1 MPYVTIEEEVWI
13 DLDEFET
20 DDLVEELQSRGV
32 NAFGPHGSTA
42 QIINTMYDHQAMGK
56 DIEPL
61 LRELYYTALG
71 KIA

>member
-1 MPYVTIEEEVWI
+1 MPYVTTEAEVWV
-13 DLDEFET
+13 DLEEFDTE
-20 DDLVEELQSRGV
+20 DLIEELQSRGV
-32 NAFGPHGSTA
+32 NAYGPYGSTA
-42 QIINTMYDHQAMGK
+42 QIINTMYEHQAMGK

>member
-1 MPYVTIEEEVWI
+1 MPYVTTEAEVWV
-13 DLDEFET
+13 DLEDFDDDELFKEI
-20 DDLVEELQSRGV
+20 QSRGL
-32 NAFGPHGSTA
+32 NAFGLHGSTA